1 MKRLYIVVEGQTE
14 EEFVKSMIAPYL
26 QQYGIFSV
34 TPVILH
40 TSAAGKGGFVNYQHL
55 RNKVKSLLKSMDND
69 AIISMM
75 VDYFRCPSLPNQE
88 EWDNIEIHAE
98 RIEAMERS
106 ISDDIKDH
114 RFIPYIQLHEFEALL
129 FSSPAGFEAY
139 FSDEEAQKALT
150 VINSFENPEDINTS
164 PSGAPS
170 KRLLGIREKYEKV
183 VEGNIIALEIGMDS
197 ILARCP
203 RFKAWIDKL
212 VEVCK

>member
-26 QQYGIFSV
+26 EQYGIYSV

-55 RNKVKSLLKSMDND
+55 KNKVNSLLKSMDND
-69 AIISMM
+69 AIVSMM
-75 VDYFRCPSLPNQE
+75 VDYFRCPNLPNHE
-88 EWDNIEIHAE
+88 EWNKRENHKE
-98 RIEAMERS
+98 RVVAMEQS
-106 ISDDIKDH
+106 LSKDINDY

-139 FSDEEAQKALT
+139 FTDEETKKALA
-150 VINSFENPEDINTS
+150 IIDSFENPEDINTS
-164 PSGAPS
+164 PTGAPS

-197 ILARCP
+197 ILAKCL

-212 VEVCK
+212 IEVCK